1 MNMQVAGEDLVV
13 DPGSTIKLPEETQ
26 AKEAEQKLVKKLMDE
41 YDQARKFDKAARKQ
55 YAIDRSYAAGT
66 ADMSWAVSTNLIGS
80 YIDILCSY
88 LYARNPDV
96 RCRKAERVDHV
107 PDPDMEQFA
116 KTVELVVSRLWKQGR
131 LKSAARKSVRSA
143 LSVGPGWLKVVMI
156 TDKREDPQVKA
167 ALNDARDNLASI
179 QAAQRELAEGEV
191 DDKQAAMAE
200 LELKIQGLEANVEVV
215 VRKGLAIDFCS
226 AEDVQ
231 VWLDVRFLTDYLD
244 AGAMSNDLYVP
255 KSQLREMF
263 PRLTEEEAKSACTY
277 FQRQP
282 KDDSARAP
290 ADTLSDRDAQQFGK
304 EGVADGNSV
313 EFVKIIEVWDKRDN
327 LIKTMIDGVKC
338 WAKEPYPP
346 PQPSTRFYPYFMLA
360 FYEVDGSRHPQSLP
374 WRLHKLQDDYSGTKS
389 SFKKT
394 RSRSIP
400 GTLFNESQIDKDNAT
415 KIANSTEQ
423 ELIGVKPTNPNVPLD
438 SLFASKP
445 VAAIDPLLYDT
456 SSTQHDMEKISG
468 VQEAQQ
474 GSVTQAKTAT
484 EAEIQ
489 QGGFAARTSSDRDA
503 VEMMLDDLAQYT
515 AEVSLSALTIQDVQ
529 RIAGPKAFWP
539 QGMDINDLLTLV
551 EVDIEAGST
560 GKPNTTAER
569 EAWSVAMPLITA
581 AMEKIQQARAMGN
594 EPLASAYIAILRETL
609 ARMGDRIDVE
619 AFIPQLPSTVTAPT
633 VPGAAPVP
641 ALPGMP
647 ELPAAVP
654 GVPTNPAVAPAN
666 AQPDLIVT

>member
-1 MNMQVAGEDLVV
+1 MNMQVAGEDPVV

-26 AKEAEQKLVKKLMDE
+26 SKEAEQKLVKKLMDE
-41 YDQARKFDKAARKQ
+41 YDQARKFDKAARKT

-66 ADMSWAVSTNLIGS
+66 ADTSWAVSTNLIGS

-131 LKSAARKSVRSA
+131 LKPAVRRQVRSS
-143 LSVGPGWLKVVMI
+143 LSTGPGWLKVVMI

-179 QAAQRELAEGEV
+179 QAAQQALAEGEV
-191 DDKQAAMAE
+191 DDKQAAAAE

-231 VWLDVRFLTDYLD
+231 VSLDVRFLSDYLE
-244 AGAMSNDLYVP
+244 AGWISNDLYKP
-255 KSQLREMF
+255 RSELKAMF
-263 PRLTEEEAKSACTY
+263 PQLTDDEIKSAATY
-277 FQRQP
+277 FQCQP
-282 KDDSARAP
+282 KDDAAQKTS
-290 ADTLSDRDAQQFGK
+290 DSLSDRDAQQFTK
-304 EGVADGNSV
+304 EGNADGNSV
-313 EFVKIIEVWDKRDN
+313 EFVKIIEVWDRRDN
-327 LIKTMIDGVKC
+327 MIKTMVDGVKP
-338 WAKEPYPP
+338 WAKDPFPP
-346 PQPSTRFYPYFMLA
+346 PQASTRFYPYFMLA
-360 FYEVDGSRHPQSLP
+360 FYEVDGGRHPQSLS
-374 WRLHKLQDDYSGTKS
+374 WRLHKLQDEYSATRS
-389 SFKKT
+389 SFRRT
-394 RSRSIP
+394 RARSTP
-400 GTLFNESQIDKDNAT
+400 GTLFNESQLDKENA
-415 KIANSTEQ
+415 KKLADSTEQ
-423 ELIGVKPTNPNVPLD
+423 ELIGVKPTNPNAPLD
-438 SLFASKP
+438 TLFAPKP

-456 SSTQHDMEKISG
+456 GPIQRDMEKISG

-474 GSVTQAKTAT
+474 ASVTQAKTAT

-489 QGGFAARTSSDRDA
+489 QGGFAARSSSDRDT

-515 AEVSLSALTIQDVQ
+515 AEVSLQALTIEDAQ

-539 QGMDINDLLTLV
+539 SGMDVNDLLTLV

-560 GKPNTTAER
+560 GKPNTNAER
-569 EAWSVAMPLITA
+569 EAWSVAMPLITST
-581 AMEKIQQARAMGN
+581 MEKIQQARAMGN
-594 EPLASAYIAILRETL
+594 EPLANAYIAILRETL

-619 AFIPQLPSTVTAPT
+619 AFIPQMPSTPT
-633 VPGAAPVP
+633 VP
-641 ALPGMP
+641 
-647 ELPAAVP
+647 AVP
-654 GVPTNPAVAPAN
+654 GATPLPAIPGITAPPASAPGAPANPAVAPAN